1 MVSSFNT
8 HNWSWQSIIILM
20 TETSSQSEGLF
31 DSIEVVA
38 EEGIDTVDRSTSDT
52 SIDSYVT
59 RYIYVWVCVC
69 ACV

>member
-1 MVSSFNT
+1 
-8 HNWSWQSIIILM
+8 M

-59 RYIYVWVCVC
+59 RYIYV
-69 ACV
+69 